1 MSHAL
6 PHTEI
11 DVLVD
16 CDTGLDDALALMLLF
31 RVPGVRVH
39 AVTCVNGNVG
49 VDHVTRNTLSVLDV
63 IGAPDVP
70 VARGCP
76 QPLASERVDASWIH
90 GEAGLGTVV
99 LPESDRKLVPQH
111 AVELMRST
119 LMEAESPLTLI
130 ALGPLTNLAVLFT
143 AHPEVKDKIERLIV
157 MGGSAAAGG
166 NDDAAAEFNFF
177 ADPEAADIV
186 LRAGIETVM
195 YGLDVFNRL
204 ALSKD
209 DVAQLAASTD
219 PAAQLASKLLVG
231 YNLLGDAGAVAT
243 ALWPDGAETAKHPTV
258 VELAGKYTRGMS
270 LVDRRPADRR
280 GPHEDRTR
288 PEINITWEVD
298 QPLYVSRFL
307 AAVTSQ
313 G

>member
-1 MSHAL
+1 MSTSL
-6 PHTEI
+6 PLTEI

-31 RVPGVRVH
+31 RTPGVRVH

-49 VDHVTRNTLSVLDV
+49 IDHVTRNTLSVLDV
-63 IGAPDVP
+63 IGAPNVP

-76 QPLASERVDASWIH
+76 QPLAAEKVDASWIH
-90 GEAGLGTVV
+90 GEAGLGSVT
-99 LPESDRKLVPQH
+99 LPVSERELVPEH
-111 AVELMRST
+111 AVELMRRT
-119 LMEAESPLTLI
+119 LMGAEAPLTMI

-143 AHPEVKDKIERLIV
+143 AHPEVKSKIARLVV

-186 LRAGIETVM
+186 LRAGVETVM

-204 ALSKD
+204 ALSAD
-209 DVAQLAASTD
+209 DVAQLERSSD
-219 PAAQLASKLLVG
+219 PAAQLAARLLDG

-243 ALWPDGAETAKHPTV
+243 ALWPEGATTHKHPTV
-258 VELAGKYTRGMS
+258 IELAGKYTRGMS
-270 LVDRRPADRR
+270 LVDRRDPNRR
-280 GPHEDRTR
+280 GPHEDKSR

-298 QPLYVSRFL
+298 QSLYASRFL
-307 AAVTSQ
+307 AAVTSRA
-313 G
+313 

>member
-1 MSHAL
+1 MSHAV

-31 RVPGVRVH
+31 RTPGVRVH

-63 IGAPDVP
+63 AGAPDVP

-90 GEAGLGTVV
+90 GEAGLGSVV
-99 LPESDRKLVPQH
+99 LPESKRQLVPEH
-111 AVELMRST
+111 AVELMRRT
-119 LMEAESPLTLI
+119 LMSAERPMTMI

-143 AHPEVKDKIERLIV
+143 AHPEVKPKVERLVV

-186 LRAGIETVM
+186 LRAGIDTVM
-195 YGLDVFNRL
+195 YGLDVFNH
-204 ALSKD
+204 LSLSED
-209 DVAQLAASTD
+209 DVSHLAASSD
-219 PAAQLASKLLVG
+219 PAAQLASQLLVG

-243 ALWPDGAETAKHPTV
+243 ALWPEGATTQKHPTV

-270 LVDRRPADRR
+270 LVDRRDPDRR
-280 GPHEDRTR
+280 GPHEDKSR
-288 PEINITWEVD
+288 PEIHVTWEVD
-298 QPLYVSRFL
+298 QPLYVSRFI
-307 AAVTSQ
+307 AAVTSRA
-313 G
+313 